1 MKNNQRD
8 EFQGLFN
15 ILILLSFGIVGI
27 LIKVIKQG
35 DRQKSEMIKD
45 VPKTSSKK
53 EDQLIEV
60 EVKKESILSG
70 LNDRQNKVIEYLKEN
85 GEVTP
90 KELKK
95 IIPSVSTRTIRRD
108 MDKLAEM
115 KLVVQKG
122 STKSTYY
129 KYIG

>member
-1 MKNNQRD
+1 MKSNNRD
-8 EFQGLFN
+8 GFQGLFN
-15 ILILLSFGIVGI
+15 LLILLAFGIVGI
-27 LIKVIKQG
+27 LIKVVEQG
-35 DRQKSEMIKD
+35 DNQESKMIKD
-45 VPKTSSKK
+45 VPKTSSKR
-53 EDQLIEV
+53 EDQVIEV
-60 EVKKESILSG
+60 EVRKESNLSG
-70 LNDRQNKVIEYLKEN
+70 LNDRQNKVIEYLKEK

-129 KYIG
+129 EYIG

>member
-1 MKNNQRD
+1 MKSNNRD
-8 EFQGLFN
+8 GFQGLFN
-15 ILILLSFGIVGI
+15 LLILLAFGIVGI

-35 DRQKSEMIKD
+35 GGQESEMIKD
-45 VPKTSSKK
+45 VPKTSSKR
-53 EDQLIEV
+53 EDQVIEV

-129 KYIG
+129 EYIG